1 MIYFRTRVVYPAVR
15 HTQEVGQFPR
25 AGFYEQL
32 TYLVLWISWVERKQE
47 KCRVIMIYHIGRN
60 LNMRYTGMSLIIF
73 FVQFKHLSIRYL
85 INEIMIIQVDIAGLP
100 SIRFL
105 VQAPYKN
112 SGR

>member
-60 LNMRYTGMSLIIF
+60 LNMQYTGMRLNFISAKYTPIF
-73 FVQFKHLSIRYL
+73 K
-85 INEIMIIQVDIAGLP
+85 NEVTRKLNITC
-100 SIRFL
+100 
-105 VQAPYKN
+105 
-112 SGR
+112 SG

>member
-60 LNMRYTGMSLIIF
+60 LNMRYTGMSLFF
-73 FVQFKHLSIRYL
+73 FVQTFKY
-85 INEIMIIQVDIAGLP
+85 
-100 SIRFL
+100 
-105 VQAPYKN
+105 
-112 SGR
+112 